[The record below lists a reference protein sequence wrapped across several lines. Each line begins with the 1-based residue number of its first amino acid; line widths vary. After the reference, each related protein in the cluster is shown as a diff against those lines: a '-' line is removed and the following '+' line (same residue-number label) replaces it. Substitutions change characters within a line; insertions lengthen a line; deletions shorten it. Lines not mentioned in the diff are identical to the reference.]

1 MNQNIILEDT
11 TLRDGEQA
19 PGVAFD
25 RATKLAIF
33 NALLDTGVK
42 WLEAGIPAMGGSDVL
57 AMQEMLERKDE
68 VHLIGWNR
76 GVREDVERTISLG
89 FDHVHIGLPT
99 SPIHLKHSVGK
110 DRTWLLKTASDMV
123 KLAKDRGCFV
133 SISAEDIGR
142 TPIEYLQEYAVHVQ
156 EAGADRLRLS
166 DTVGILDS
174 AQYAA
179 RVAAVSAV
187 SPIDTQTHCHNDFGL
202 GVANTIAG
210 LDAGARYFH
219 TTVNAIGERA
229 GMPEMA
235 QMVMAL
241 KQFRNVDLGID
252 TTKLTYLA
260 ETVADGCR
268 QSLLPWQPVVGSN
281 VFSHESGIHAKGMLN
296 DVNTFEPI
304 MPETVGGTRRYVL
317 GKHSGR
323 TMIIDA
329 LQQRGIDADPAFLPD
344 VLAALREASNNVG
357 GEVSASDLETIYT
370 GIVNG
375 KLSYEHA

>member
-1 MNQNIILEDT
+1 MNRNIILEDT

-25 RATKLAIF
+25 RTTKLAIF
-33 NALLDTGVK
+33 NALLDSGVK

-57 AMQEMLERKDE
+57 AMQEMLERKEE

-76 GVREDVERTISLG
+76 GLREDVERTIAMG

-110 DRTWLLKTASDMV
+110 DRSWLLQTATDMV
-123 KLAKDRGCFV
+123 KLAKDKGCFV

-187 SPIDTQTHCHNDFGL
+187 SSIDTQTHCHNDFGL

-241 KQFRNVDLGID
+241 KQFRDVDLGID
-252 TTKLTYLA
+252 TTKLTSLA
-260 ETVADGCR
+260 RTVADGCK
-268 QSLLPWQPVVGSN
+268 QPLSPWQPVVGGN
-281 VFSHESGIHAKGMLN
+281 VFSHESGIHAKGMLS

-323 TMIIDA
+323 AMIVDS
-329 LQQRGIDADPAFLPD
+329 LRQRGIDADPEILPV
-344 VLAALREASNNVG
+344 VLADLREMSNLTG
-357 GEVSASDLETIYT
+357 GEVSPSDLESLYM
-370 GIVNG
+370 
-375 KLSYEHA
+375 KARQAKPSYEHA